1 MKSPS
6 GPCTF
11 LGGRV
16 RGLRQSGGRSAKE
29 SAAQCPGCCAG
40 SSAGLLLQSRLCDRL
55 RRWLADGKCAAGHP
69 FLLAAACGKPGCCR
83 IVYWIITAE
92 DRSIGISKSHCPRIA
107 FFLQRHRQ
115 CGRKLFAGMRLRAV
129 FPHDRSRTGT
139 VSSSNGTYHTR
150 DECFFGDQRRL
161 FGFCRAGRAL
171 CAVWMLRLPEC
182 AGGFRCGR
190 RFPCCFR
197 ERCRCVCCLCIGRFI
212 CLYFWRWLDFWCVF
226 SRNGGGIPQHGG
238 TRCHHTAVAMGR
250 RSSRLCIPVRFPLQ
264 GQAKLL

>member
-1 MKSPS
+1 M
-6 GPCTF
+6 
-11 LGGRV
+11 
-16 RGLRQSGGRSAKE
+16 
-29 SAAQCPGCCAG
+29 
-40 SSAGLLLQSRLCDRL
+40 
-55 RRWLADGKCAAGHP
+55 GKCAAGHP

-92 DRSIGISKSHCPRIA
+92 DRSIGISKSHCPRIG
-107 FFLQRHRQ
+107 FFLQCHRQ

-171 CAVWMLRLPEC
+171 CAVWMLCLPEC
-182 AGGFRCGR
+182 AGAFGVGADLLAASGSGAAAFAACASDGSS
-190 RFPCCFR
+190 
-197 ERCRCVCCLCIGRFI
+197 VCIFGDGWTFGA
-212 CLYFWRWLDFWCVF
+212 F
-226 SRNGGGIPQHGG
+226 SPRNGGGIPQHGG

-250 RSSRLCIPVRFPLQ
+250 CSSRLCIPVRFPLQ